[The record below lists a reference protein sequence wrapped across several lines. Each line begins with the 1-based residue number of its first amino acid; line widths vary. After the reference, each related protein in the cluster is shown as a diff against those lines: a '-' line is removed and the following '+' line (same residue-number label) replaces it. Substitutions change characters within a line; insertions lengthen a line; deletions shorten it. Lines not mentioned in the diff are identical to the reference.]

1 MRSDEQALNSCFS
14 MPAPQIIADTSA
26 HPSPRSVRISI
37 TKGLA
42 LPFLWRS
49 SSPRCQQVNEY
60 QAKIKD
66 TTRKMM
72 AIVSELSMNQATAMK
87 LQQEVKGREQE
98 LEQAYVRM
106 ERGEA
111 PNDDAE
117 REWNRMVRDELRRAQ
132 DVHETKEVRGTEA
145 EGGGGRR
152 KEGR

>member
-1 MRSDEQALNSCFS
+1 
-14 MPAPQIIADTSA
+14 
-26 HPSPRSVRISI
+26 
-37 TKGLA
+37 
-42 LPFLWRS
+42 
-49 SSPRCQQVNEY
+49 
-60 QAKIKD
+60 
-66 TTRKMM
+66 
-72 AIVSELSMNQATAMK
+72 MNQATAMK

-132 DVHETKEVRGTEA
+132 DVHETKEVRGTET

-152 KEGR
+152 TGGEGVEGLAEGNRMVRDELRRAQDVHEKKEVRGAEAEE